1 MRPKSEGTKKLFNEI
16 EAWVEIYRIDDVR
29 GGGCG
34 EVCVVVGG
42 NGRGGERD

>member
-29 GGGCG
+29 G
-34 EVCVVVGG
+34 EDVGKFVWL
-42 NGRGGERD
+42 